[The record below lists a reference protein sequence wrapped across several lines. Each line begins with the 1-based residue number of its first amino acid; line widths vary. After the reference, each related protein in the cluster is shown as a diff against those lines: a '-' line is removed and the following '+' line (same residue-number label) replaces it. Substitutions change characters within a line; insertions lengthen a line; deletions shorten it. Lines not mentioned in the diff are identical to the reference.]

1 MKLHDNDVE
10 ALQLARKLLSVFQG
24 ITVGFLKKKD
34 EDDALMSNL
43 RDKVMDLQEKI
54 SQVSSFDSHSDNKKD
69 TVSELRKELNQMADE
84 NRKLQEQVEDLQKSL
99 EKAQKGIP
107 VPEAGTKTVSAASSL
122 DLSKD
127 LSFYYNDFK
136 QHVDK
141 NHLTEEDAGQLY
153 NLVTY
158 IFKVLKKNKITF

>member
-34 EDDALMSNL
+34 EDDALMSSL
-43 RDKVMDLQEKI
+43 RDKVIDLQEKI
-54 SQVSSFDSHSDNKKD
+54 SQVSSFDVHSADKKNA
-69 TVSELRKELNQMADE
+69 VNELRKQLNEMADE
-84 NRKLQEQVEDLQKSL
+84 NRKLQEKAEELQASL
-99 EKAQKGIP
+99 KEAQKGIP
-107 VPEAGTKTVSAASSL
+107 VSDRHAAKSDGSSL
-122 DLSKD
+122 DLSRD

-141 NHLTEEDAGQLY
+141 NHLTEEDASQLY
-153 NLVTY
+153 NLVSY